1 LPGFSAWTIFGHN
14 VYTLL
19 MTVLL
24 GFLSIG
30 VVAVLLLVLPIGIIT
45 YIAMQVGKMGIN
57 PWLLL
62 ATGVLPHGIFEIPA
76 AMLVTAYAL
85 RLGTIPLRT
94 PEKDGG
100 MIDLARDLGQFCK
113 LFLAITLPLLLLAA
127 WIEAEV
133 SSRLMISFLSGL

>member
-1 LPGFSAWTIFGHN
+1 
-14 VYTLL
+14 
-19 MTVLL
+19 
-24 GFLSIG
+24 
-30 VVAVLLLVLPIGIIT
+30 
-45 YIAMQVGKMGIN
+45 MGIS

-85 RLGTIPLRT
+85 RLGTILLRT

-100 MIDLARDLGQFCK
+100 MMDLARDLGQFCK
-113 LFLAITLPLLLLAA
+113 LFLAVTLPLLLLAA